1 MAVPLPIC
9 CPARLNRGF
18 TLVELLVA
26 IAAMAMLAMLSWRGI
41 DGMVRSLSV
50 ARDRTDG
57 VQIIQTALAQWRTD
71 LDALADAPSG
81 SSLDWNGQT
90 LRLTR
95 RDGTD
100 GGAGLRVVA
109 WTRRTDDQ
117 SVWLRW
123 QSGPLSTRAQWHTAW
138 LQAAVWAQNPGDAER
153 RQEVRLFPLQEW
165 RIYYF
170 RGDNWSNP
178 LSASGVETTGAATPA
193 VPEGPPDGVRLVL
206 TLPDGQALAGPLTL
220 DWVRPALVRSKS

>member
-1 MAVPLPIC
+1 MPNHRRC
-9 CPARLNRGF
+9 RLNRGF

-41 DGMVRSLSV
+41 DGMVRSVSV
-50 ARDRTDG
+50 ARAHTDD
-57 VQIIQTALAQWRTD
+57 VQVLQTALAQWRTD

-100 GGAGLRVVA
+100 GSAGLRVVA
-109 WTRRTDDQ
+109 WTRRMDDQ

-123 QSGPLSTRAQWHTAW
+123 QSGRLNTRAQWQTAW

-170 RGDNWSNP
+170 RGDAWSNP
-178 LSASGVETTGAATPA
+178 LSASGTEPTGTATPA
-193 VPEGPPDGVRLVL
+193 APEGPPDGVRLVL
-206 TLPDGQALAGPLTL
+206 TLPERGALAGPLTL